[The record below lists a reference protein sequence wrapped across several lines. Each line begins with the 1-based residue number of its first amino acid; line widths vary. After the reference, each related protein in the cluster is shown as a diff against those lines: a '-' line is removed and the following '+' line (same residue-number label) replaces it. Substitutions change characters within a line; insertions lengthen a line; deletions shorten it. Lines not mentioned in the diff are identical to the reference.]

1 MAFGL
6 SGCSLILAVSAVL
19 VHADPIASS
28 SPLFTYRQAM
38 IPMRDGAHLQTV
50 ILTPTHQTAPFP
62 ILFTRSPYGVPD
74 RAPTT
79 IPTELAALARD
90 GYIFVFQNVRGRFR
104 SEGTFGVT
112 TLVTSGPGAVNDA
125 TDAYDTIEW
134 LVKHVPGNNGRVG
147 MWGVSYAGMTAAMAL
162 LDPPPELKAVSEQG
176 AAADEWMNDD
186 FHHYGA
192 FRLSY
197 AFEYAVQTQADKYAR
212 APFQFD
218 KWDTYEWYL
227 DLGPLSNVN
236 RRYLHGALSFWND
249 VVGHPDYDA
258 YWKKDDWTRL
268 LHGVS
273 VPILNV
279 AGYWDQEDPW
289 GPWHI
294 FRSIGNGSPGDTN
307 LMVAGPWSHGAW
319 ATRKRGDNNGL
330 IPLGHDTSREFRES
344 LEAPFFRYYLHGT
357 GERPDWKVES
367 FQTGS
372 NSWQRY
378 GTWPPRRS
386 RQINLYLHNDGSLSF
401 EPPSAGAIPYREYL
415 SDPAN
420 PVPYAQR
427 PVAPISPFPADGQWA
442 TWEVADQRFV
452 DDRPD
457 VLTYST
463 PPLTHAVTVTGP
475 LTAVLYASTSG
486 TDCDFVVKLIDVY
499 PEDEQKDDRPARLSA
514 AAYHDSLNGYEL
526 PVAMEIRRGRYL
538 KSFSHPTPL
547 RANRPVTWHI
557 PLGDHDH
564 VFEKDHRIM
573 VQIQS
578 TWFPLYDRN
587 PQKFVP
593 NIYRARPGDYVTAA
607 QRVYASAKLRSRVI
621 LSVVQTPERSSESQ
635 ASTGFKK

>member
-1 MAFGL
+1 M
-6 SGCSLILAVSAVL
+6 SGYSLILTVIAVL
-19 VHADPIASS
+19 AYADPMASS
-28 SPLFTYRQAM
+28 SPLFTYRQVM
-38 IPMRDGAHLQTV
+38 IPMRDGVCLQTV
-50 ILTPTHQTAPFP
+50 ILTPTQQTAPLP
-62 ILFTRSPYGVPD
+62 VLFTRSPYGVPD
-74 RAPTT
+74 RAPAT

-90 GYIFVFQNVRGRFR
+90 GYIFVFQNVRGRFK
-104 SEGTFGVT
+104 SEGAFGVT
-112 TLVTSGPGAVNDA
+112 TLVTSGPRAVNDA

-186 FHHYGA
+186 FHHYGG

-197 AFEYAVQTQADKYAR
+197 AFEYAVQTQAHKYAR
-212 APFQFD
+212 TPFQFD

-249 VVGHPDYDA
+249 VVEHPDYDE
-258 YWKKDDWTRL
+258 YWQKDDWARL
-268 LHGVS
+268 LHGVA

-289 GPWHI
+289 GPWRI
-294 FRSIGNGSPGDTN
+294 FRSIADGSPGDTN

-319 ATRKRGDNNGL
+319 ATRKRGDNIGL
-330 IPLGHDTSREFRES
+330 IPMGHDTSREFREAV
-344 LEAPFFRYYLHGT
+344 EAPFFRYYLHGT
-357 GERPDWKVES
+357 GKRPDWKVAS

-372 NSWQRY
+372 NTWQRY
-378 GTWPPRRS
+378 LNWPPRRS
-386 RQINLYLHNDGSLSF
+386 GPVNLYLHNDGSLSF
-401 EPPSAGAIPYREYL
+401 NPPHAGAGATSYRRYP
-415 SDPAN
+415 SDPAD
-420 PVPYAQR
+420 PVPYARR

-452 DDRPD
+452 DHRPD
-457 VLTYST
+457 VLTYLS
-463 PPLTHAVTVTGP
+463 PPLAHAVTVTGP

-486 TDCDFVVKLIDVY
+486 TDCDFVVKLIDAY
-499 PEDEQKDDRPARLSA
+499 PEDDQKYDRAGRLSA

-538 KSFSHPTPL
+538 KSFSHPAPL
-547 RANRPVTWHI
+547 RPNVPVTWRI

-564 VFEKDHRIM
+564 VFEKGHRIM

-587 PQKFVP
+587 PQKFVA
-593 NIYRARPGDYVTAA
+593 NIYRARPGDYVTAF
-607 QRVYASAKLRSRVI
+607 QRIYASAKLRSRVI
-621 LSVVQTPERSSESQ
+621 LSVVRTPERSSESHTR
-635 ASTGFKK
+635 TGFKK